1 MEHTLQSS
9 DPSCGCGCTDHS
21 LANGSEYLQS
31 DCGCHS
37 GLGESGQNK
46 TNSETQEDLI
56 KEAKK
61 YINSEIPTP
70 VKVVGG
76 LAALGLLLIATRGK
90 K

>member
-1 MEHTLQSS
+1 MEHTLHSS
-9 DPSCGCGCTDHS
+9 DPSCNCGCKDHS
-21 LANGSEYLQS
+21 LGNGSGYLQS
-31 DCGCHS
+31 DCGCQA
-37 GLGESGQNK
+37 GLGESSQDK

-70 VKVVGG
+70 VKVVAG
-76 LAALGLLLIATRGK
+76 LAVVGLLLVATRGK

>member
-1 MEHTLQSS
+1 MEHTLHYS
-9 DPSCGCGCTDHS
+9 DQPCGCGCTDHS

-37 GLGESGQNK
+37 GLGESGQDE
-46 TNSETQEDLI
+46 TNSETQKDLI

-70 VKVVGG
+70 VKVVAG
-76 LAALGLLLIATRGK
+76 LGIVGLLLVATRGK

>member
-1 MEHTLQSS
+1 MEHTSHSS
-9 DPSCGCGCTDHS
+9 DPSCNCGCTDHS

-37 GLGESGQNK
+37 GLGESGQDG
-46 TNSETQEDLI
+46 TNSETQKDLI

-70 VKVVGG
+70 VKVVAG
-76 LAALGLLLIATRGK
+76 LGIVGLLLVATRGK

>member
-1 MEHTLQSS
+1 M
-9 DPSCGCGCTDHS
+9 
-21 LANGSEYLQS
+21 
-31 DCGCHS
+31 
-37 GLGESGQNK
+37 GESSQDK

>member
-1 MEHTLQSS
+1 MEHTLHSS
-9 DPSCGCGCTDHS
+9 DQPCGCGCTDHS
-21 LANGSEYLQS
+21 LANGSGYLQS
-31 DCGCHS
+31 DCGCHP
-37 GLGESGQNK
+37 GLGESVQDE

-70 VKVVGG
+70 VKVVAG
-76 LAALGLLLIATRGK
+76 LGIVGLLLVATRGK